1 VDGRQVND
9 PFAQAAEDDHS
20 RPGQLGESPTHGR
33 QEGSAYNSHFGC
45 TCYHPLF
52 CFTTGHPGYAG

>member
-1 VDGRQVND
+1 LRKPPKMIILDLD
-9 PFAQAAEDDHS
+9 S
-20 RPGQLGESPTHGR
+20 CESPTHGR